1 MNEGEDE
8 ELRVTLAGRPWAIR
22 WSTAD
27 RLCRFVVKWLI
38 YILIATG
45 SVGAATAG
53 LDAAGVVDASE
64 MLDFIGE

>member
-1 MNEGEDE
+1 MTDNEDE
-8 ELRVTLAGRPWAIR
+8 ELRVTLGGKPWAIR

-27 RLCRFVVKWLI
+27 HLCRFIVKWGI

-45 SVGAATAG
+45 ALGSAAVG
-53 LDAAGVVDASE
+53 LDAVGVVDTAE